1 MTRAIEKFQ
10 MMEKV
15 QKTKLVSLCYVSAS
29 NTQIKGQRRTTLWK
43 NKIKKDNFSRRVD
56 HNTFWVHPVT
66 NSSAT
71 TLSTSRGSAS
81 SSVPNIWLM
90 RAETQ
95 KHRKKVKKDR
105 DKIALDGQQE
115 EVSYILK
122 PYRFCVI

>member
-1 MTRAIEKFQ
+1 
-10 MMEKV
+10 
-15 QKTKLVSLCYVSAS
+15 
-29 NTQIKGQRRTTLWK
+29 
-43 NKIKKDNFSRRVD
+43 
-56 HNTFWVHPVT
+56 
-66 NSSAT
+66 
-71 TLSTSRGSAS
+71 
-81 SSVPNIWLM
+81 M